1 MIDVKL
7 HIHNGAVE
15 EAPKE
20 FEIVF
25 NISGVTMSL
34 WLESNMTNKEFIR
47 TIINFLDRVIKVVM
61 K

>member
-1 MIDVKL
+1 MITVKL
-7 HIHNGAVE
+7 NTHNGVVE

-25 NISGVTMSL
+25 NISGVTMGL

-47 TIINFLDRVIKVVM
+47 TIMNFLDRVIKVVM